1 MYSKEVTTIIL
12 ADFARGATAEETRQ
26 HLKDTLSIEPSLNT
40 IYSHR
45 HSITTEQLV
54 DELQRQQER
63 DITKEQ
69 NSEVRMKYRNELLKI
84 LVPLRAEITSKSE
97 TVNKNLT
104 IIKMWQ
110 PNDDSTAG
118 DNASVL
124 PVSKTAKLPPR
135 PL

>member
-26 HLKDTLSIEPSLNT
+26 HLKDTLSISPALNT
-40 IYSHR
+40 IYTHR

-84 LVPLRAEITSKSE
+84 LVPLRAEILT
-97 TVNKNLT
+97 KNLSINQSEVKHVIELVDPDNPAQT
-104 IIKMWQ
+104 YPQVEVQAARRANII
-110 PNDDSTAG
+110 
-118 DNASVL
+118 
-124 PVSKTAKLPPR
+124 PP
-135 PL
+135 

>member
-40 IYSHR
+40 IYTHR

-84 LVPLRAEITSKSE
+84 LVPLRAEILT
-97 TVNKNLT
+97 KNLSINQSEVKHVIELVDPDNPAQT
-104 IIKMWQ
+104 YPQDEVQAARRANII
-110 PNDDSTAG
+110 
-118 DNASVL
+118 
-124 PVSKTAKLPPR
+124 PP
-135 PL
+135 